1 MKHMKRMASMLMVL
15 IMTVALMVPAMA
27 AEEEEKGSIT
37 INKVVVDDEHTK
49 VEYEIYK
56 LLDLESYHK
65 GEPNDKGV
73 YVGAAYSYTVNEE
86 WEEVVETEVA

>member
-37 INKVVVDDEHTK
+37 IN
-49 VEYEIYK
+49 
-56 LLDLESYHK
+56 
-65 GEPNDKGV
+65 
-73 YVGAAYSYTVNEE
+73 
-86 WEEVVETEVA
+86 